1 VLIAELL
8 LFSFVLVQ
16 SDCDSNAAYFFWL
29 FKGQLTKC
37 STGGFYIGDTAEV
50 SELDS
55 FGIYI

>member
-1 VLIAELL
+1 VDCC
-8 LFSFVLVQ
+8 FVYIQ
-16 SDCDSNAAYFFWL
+16 SECSINEAFFFCL

-37 STGGFYIGDTAEV
+37 PTGWVYIGDTAEV